1 MTYYATTVFEDSLG
15 FDPALSRFMTGWLGT
30 EYFAAALIA
39 LFIVDKLGRRR
50 LMIWGAAGMAG
61 CLAIIGACLSYA
73 ENGNR
78 TPAYAATA
86 FIFLYNSFFAMGWL
100 GTTWL
105 YPAEV
110 TPIRVRAEANGFST
124 SSNW

>member
-1 MTYYATTVFEDSLG
+1 
-15 FDPALSRFMTGWLGT
+15 MTGWLGT

-86 FIFLYNSFFAMGWL
+86 FISLYNSFFAMGWL